1 MDVELRQLRALVAV
15 ADSGTFTDAA
25 AHLGISQASV
35 SRAVAS
41 LEAALGARLLQRTT
55 RQVNLTSTGTQVL
68 AGARRVLDEIA
79 HLHRIVEQ
87 SRTELRVG
95 YAWAALGRHTR
106 LLQRRWAA
114 THPRMP
120 LVFVQSNT
128 PTAGVAEGT
137 ADVAVIRRPL
147 HDPRFDTALV
157 GTESRYAAV
166 ATDNPLARRRSLRL
180 ADLTRYAVAIDD
192 RTGTTTLD
200 LWEPG
205 PPPAVVRTTH
215 GVDEWLTLIAAG
227 QAVGITSEAT
237 ANQNPRPGVAYRAV
251 RDTPPIPVRIAWW
264 KDHPPQHL
272 TDLVK
277 ITCEAYRSGLP
288 RSTVTSSPGAGAQR
302 TAHSSIPSPSA

>member
-1 MDVELRQLRALVAV
+1 
-15 ADSGTFTDAA
+15 
-25 AHLGISQASV
+25 V
-35 SRAVAS
+35 S
-41 LEAALGARLLQRTT
+41 
-55 RQVNLTSTGTQVL
+55 LTSTGTQIL
-68 AGARRVLDEIA
+68 AGARRVLDEVA

-87 SRTELRVG
+87 SRTELRIG

-106 LLQRRWAA
+106 RLQKRWGA

-128 PTAGVAEGT
+128 PTAGLAEGT

-157 GTESRYAAV
+157 GTEARYAAV
-166 ATDNPLARRRSLRL
+166 ATDNPLARRRSLGL
-180 ADLTRYAVAIDD
+180 AELARYAVAIDD

-200 LWEPG
+200 LWQPG
-205 PPPAVVRTTH
+205 QSPAVVRAAH

-251 RDTPPIPVRIAWW
+251 RDAPPIPVRIAWW
-264 KDHPPQHL
+264 KDQPPQHL
-272 TDLVK
+272 TDLIK
-277 ITCEAYRSGLP
+277 ITCEAYR
-288 RSTVTSSPGAGAQR
+288 PG
-302 TAHSSIPSPSA
+302 

>member
-1 MDVELRQLRALVAV
+1 MDVELRHLRALVAV
-15 ADSGTFTDAA
+15 VDAGTFTEAA
-25 AHLGISQASV
+25 VNLGISQASV
-35 SRAVAS
+35 SRAITA
-41 LEAALGARLLQRTT
+41 LETALGARLLQRTT
-55 RQVNLTSTGTQVL
+55 RQVSLTSTGTQVR
-68 AGARRVLDEIA
+68 AGARRVLDEVA

-106 LLQRRWAA
+106 RLQKTWADA
-114 THPRMP
+114 HPGMP
-120 LVFVQSNT
+120 LVFVQSST
-128 PTAGVAEGT
+128 PTAGLAEGT

-166 ATDNPLARRRSLRL
+166 ATDNSLARRRSLRL

-192 RTGTTTLD
+192 RTGTTTLE
-200 LWEPG
+200 LWQPG
-205 PPPAVVRTTH
+205 PPPAVVRAAH

-251 RDTPPIPVRIAWW
+251 RDAPPIPVRVAWW
-264 KDHPPQHL
+264 KDDPPQHL
-272 TDLVK
+272 TDLIK
-277 ITCEAYRSGLP
+277 LTCEAY
-288 RSTVTSSPGAGAQR
+288 Q
-302 TAHSSIPSPSA
+302 PS